1 MRIGLTIALTSLL
14 LLGCSDEY
22 STVRGQFL
30 AGCVQGGAPK
40 DICVCT
46 FKGLEKEY
54 TPQELR
60 QLTTTGQAPPES
72 FLRNVVHLAQQCQ

>member
-1 MRIGLTIALTSLL
+1 MQIRLTLTLALLML
-14 LLGCSDEY
+14 AGCSDEY
-22 STVRGQFL
+22 STVRGQFI

-40 DICVCT
+40 DICACT

-54 TPQELR
+54 TPQELK
-60 QLTTTGQAPPES
+60 QLNTTGQAPPES